1 MASQLKAIIYSRV
14 STDAQERDGTSLDS
28 QETACVEY
36 ARVNGWHVVD
46 CARDTASGYSLER
59 PGMERVR
66 QSLRHGTAD
75 VVVAYAVDR
84 LSRNQNQ
91 IGVLFDDVEQ
101 AGARLEFVTENFE
114 DSAIGRFILT
124 ARAFV
129 AEVEREKIAERT
141 MRGKAERA
149 KSGRIPQGT
158 GKGCYGY
165 VYDPET
171 GRRQI
176 VPGQAEIVERIF
188 RDFCNG
194 TSCNGLANDLNLDVP
209 DILNHGLPI
218 LCQ

>member
-1 MASQLKAIIYSRV
+1 MVPVRALVYSRV
-14 STDAQERDGTSLDS
+14 STDAQERDGTSLDT
-28 QETACVEY
+28 QERECVEY
-36 ARVNGWHVVD
+36 AEFQGMLVIERVT
-46 CARDTASGYSLER
+46 DTASGYTLDR
-59 PGMERVR
+59 PGIEQARRLLR
-66 QSLRHGTAD
+66 QGVVD
-75 VVVAYAVDR
+75 VIVAYALDR
-84 LSRNQNQ
+84 LSRNQNH

-101 AGARLEFVTENFE
+101 AGTRLEFVTENFE